1 MSENTEIRVLVLD
14 DELFMLKLHA
24 QMLSNLG
31 FSLVSTAQSGH
42 EALARMEQDAIQ
54 PDLILLD
61 LSMPAMDGLEFIRRL
76 VDRRFE
82 GRLILVS
89 GEDERVLR
97 TVEKLAEAHQI
108 RVLGH
113 LSKPVAQDKL
123 GVLLRRWRPAAST
136 FEIPW
141 KKMYSAD
148 AVRQAIEG

>member
-1 MSENTEIRVLVLD
+1 MAENTEIRILVLD

-24 QMLSNLG
+24 QMLAVLG
-31 FSLVSTAQSGH
+31 FTSVSTSLNGH
-42 EALARMEQDAIQ
+42 EALARMEKEEAQ

-97 TVEKLAEAHQI
+97 TVEKLAQAHHV

-113 LSKPVAQDKL
+113 LSKPLQQDKL
-123 GVLLRRWRPAAST
+123 AAS
-136 FEIPW
+136 
-141 KKMYSAD
+141 
-148 AVRQAIEG
+148 